1 MRKVRDERCHTYE
14 TNPLNVKSVVLIK
27 VGLQIA
33 FTSARSQHSSIRRA
47 LSALIKHGDYPR
59 KWRNNHE

>member
-33 FTSARSQHSSIRRA
+33 FTSARSQHSR
-47 LSALIKHGDYPR
+47 SACFVRLDKARGLTQ
-59 KWRNNHE
+59 KMEKQS